1 VPARRT
7 VRIETPHPRP
17 AALAAALRPDNT
29 DDVRSWVDDG
39 VLVTEIARDSTG
51 SLAQTADDY
60 VRNLRVGAQLL
71 TREAGSSAD
80 TDTDRDADTDTDVD
94 VDTAVETDTSTST
107 DTNTNTSADR
117 DTPTET
123 HNS

>member
-17 AALAAALRPDNT
+17 DALAAALRPDNT

-39 VLVTEIARDSTG
+39 VLMTEIARDSTG

-71 TREAGSSAD
+71 AQEAGSSAD
-80 TDTDRDADTDTDVD
+80 TDTDTDTDIDTDVD
-94 VDTAVETDTSTST
+94 AAVETDTSPST
-107 DTNTNTSADR
+107 DTNTNTNADR

>member
-1 VPARRT
+1 MPARRT

-29 DDVRSWVDDG
+29 GDVQSWVDNG

-51 SLAQTADDY
+51 SLAQTTDDY

-71 TREAGSSAD
+71 AWEAGSPTD
-80 TDTDRDADTDTDVD
+80 TDTDTDTDMNTTGDPDTDTDADTD
-94 VDTAVETDTSTST
+94 A
-107 DTNTNTSADR
+107 DTNRDRNRDKNT
-117 DTPTET
+117 TTET